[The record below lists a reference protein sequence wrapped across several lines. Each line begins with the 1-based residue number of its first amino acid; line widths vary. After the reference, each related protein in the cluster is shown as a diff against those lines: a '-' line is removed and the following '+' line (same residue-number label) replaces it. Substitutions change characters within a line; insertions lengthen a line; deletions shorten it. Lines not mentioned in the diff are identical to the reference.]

1 MRDWLWGLKEQEM
14 GTTPEILTGTNCLVM
29 VFVEVG
35 NKGKE
40 LYLVR
45 RRKIMLGSE
54 CVGLD

>member
-1 MRDWLWGLKEQEM
+1 M
-14 GTTPEILTGTNCLVM
+14 GMTPEILTGTNCLVM

-40 LYLVR
+40 LYLVG

>member
-1 MRDWLWGLKEQEM
+1 MRDWLWGLKKQEM
-14 GTTPEILTGTNCLVM
+14 GVTPEILTGTNRLVM
-29 VFVEVG
+29 AFMKAG

-40 LYLVR
+40 LYLLR